1 MLFCK
6 VKATETSA
14 LICRDDFVV
23 ALETL
28 MKKKGSF
35 DYIFI
40 ECDGLADPGTV
51 ASVFWLDEAL
61 ESVRLMWEF

>member
-1 MLFCK
+1 M
-6 VKATETSA
+6 
-14 LICRDDFVV
+14 V

-61 ESVRLMWEF
+61 ESVRYLLESAKWCRKYTWMQLLR